1 MSEGRGTWILRN
13 SLWLVSAGL
22 MLSSSGIDGAY
33 MAKIVPWP
41 VVGYVLNTVSD
52 IGSEILMYW
61 FGRIRQFPK
70 NTKRYKMAG
79 GLLFAEAILTGYAWL
94 FGWRQLLPIITALEN
109 AQTAAWLAPVLAAF
123 TPISLVAVG
132 YTQALLAGRIEREQ
146 GGGTAAQE
154 QPQAEQ
160 AEAQSGSKSAG
171 SNGHSAHQCPWCE
184 RGFATQQAVSAHLRF
199 CDAYQAE
206 QAEVEAQHS
215 AQPAPAPQQQRAA
228 GEGEEEE
235 RE

>member
-1 MSEGRGTWILRN
+1 MSKSRGTWILTN

-41 VVGYVLNTVSD
+41 IVGYVLNTVSD
-52 IGSEILMYW
+52 IGSEVLMYW
-61 FGRIRQFPK
+61 FGRLRQYPK
-70 NTKRYKMAG
+70 NTKRYKMAAG
-79 GLLFAEAILTGYAWL
+79 VLFAESILTGYAWL
-94 FGWRQLLPIITALEN
+94 FGWRQLLPIITALED

-146 GGGTAAQE
+146 GDST
-154 QPQAEQ
+154 AEQ
-160 AEAQSGSKSAG
+160 VPALIESKSTKG
-171 SNGHSAHQCPWCE
+171 NGHSAHQCPWCE

-206 QAEVEAQHS
+206 QAEVEAQQS
-215 AQPAPAPQQQRAA
+215 AQPAPQ
-228 GEGEEEE
+228 EEEM
-235 RE
+235 

>member
-94 FGWRQLLPIITALEN
+94 FGWRQLLPIITALED

-146 GGGTAAQE
+146 GDST
-154 QPQAEQ
+154 AEQ
-160 AEAQSGSKSAG
+160 VPALIESKSAKG
-171 SNGHSAHQCPWCE
+171 NGHSAHQCPWCE

-206 QAEVEAQHS
+206 QAEAPIEESGAE

-228 GEGEEEE
+228 GAEEEE
-235 RE
+235 R